1 MRDTKQA
8 RLAAKKLMQ
17 KPKTKFEPIDLTL
30 RDHPHWMTRAFN
42 NTRYVVMINDN
53 SPMTNN
59 VVAIK
64 AMIQRHDNEPIPN
77 HWRELQ
83 DIKNELFGRHV
94 TAIEFYP
101 AESELMDVANIYWL
115 WILPEG
121 ALPLAIL

>member
-1 MRDTKQA
+1 M
-8 RLAAKKLMQ
+8 MQ

-30 RDHPHWMTRAFN
+30 LDHPHWMTRAFN